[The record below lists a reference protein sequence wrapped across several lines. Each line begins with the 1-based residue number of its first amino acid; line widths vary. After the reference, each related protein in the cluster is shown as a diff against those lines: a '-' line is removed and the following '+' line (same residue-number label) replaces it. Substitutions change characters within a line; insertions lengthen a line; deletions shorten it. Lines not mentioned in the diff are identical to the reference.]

1 MDLHGP
7 EEKVFLETI
16 RVPDRGLKLRKNI
29 KISLDM
35 GFQSSHILL
44 STSTGSMK
52 ANRREPKSCLGQVL
66 NFKLGCFVMYITPWH
81 IQAFPSLELKTLP
94 AQV

>member
-1 MDLHGP
+1 LAVTNTLAYSGPLSVILKKKSFVRFWHQMDLHSP

-16 RVPDRGLKLRKNI
+16 SVPDRGLKLRKNI

-44 STSTGSMK
+44 CTSTGRVK
-52 ANRREPKSCLGQVL
+52 ANGREPKSCLG
-66 NFKLGCFVMYITPWH
+66 
-81 IQAFPSLELKTLP
+81 
-94 AQV
+94 